1 MITVYSKPLC
11 HYCTM
16 AKQYL
21 KKHGFEYEEIRVDTN
36 PEARQ
41 FLIDEGHRTMPQIY
55 FNGKLL
61 VEGGGQALVRLDP
74 KYVRELLDP
83 DEGEVINVSE
93 FKL

>member
-21 KKHGFEYEEIRVDTN
+21 ERHGFEYEEIRVDTN

-41 FLIDEGHRTMPQIY
+41 FLINE
-55 FNGKLL
+55 L
-61 VEGGGQALVRLDP
+61 VNL
-74 KYVRELLDP
+74 
-83 DEGEVINVSE
+83 NV
-93 FKL
+93 F

>member
-21 KKHGFEYEEIRVDTN
+21 EKNGFKYEEIRVDTN
-36 PEARQ
+36 PEARE
-41 FLIDEGHRTMPQIY
+41 FLISEGHRTMPQIY
-55 FNGKLL
+55 HNGKLL
-61 VEGGGQALVRLDP
+61 VAGGGQALVRLDP
-74 KYVRELLDP
+74 KYVKELI
-83 DEGEVINVSE
+83 GEVIDVSE